1 MVQVLAACARDPDLV
16 LAGAEAVAALGR
28 RRDVCGHER
37 DQVFSRLEG
46 AGWGHGACGAVTLKK
61 QRNTERNRPNSS

>member
-46 AGWGHGACGAVTLKK
+46 AGVGLGAGWGRSPWSVWGCYVEKT
-61 QRNTERNRPNSS
+61 T